1 MSSVIPKGVTCIKE
15 AVEKLDTENNQIL
28 TNARHTITFKY
39 LVMSQGFVMQLELIE
54 GLQVAMDKGVVHI

>member
-1 MSSVIPKGVTCIKE
+1 M
-15 AVEKLDTENNQIL
+15 EKLDTENNQIL